1 MTEAEKKKLRAKA
14 AKLSNPKPRELPS
27 GAWRCEVKVNGERI
41 SVVDDDPTVAHAKVN
56 AIRAGLV
63 KQKNKDTL
71 TVKEAGDKYI
81 KSREKSLSPPTI
93 RAYKINFERHG
104 TDLHGKKVMDVDEA
118 DLQEEIAKL
127 QEKELSVK
135 SIKNIIGFY
144 IAVITMYK
152 PINPKKLSYGQRIK
166 KEHAF
171 LEEQEIVDLISA
183 AEGDEFEVP
192 ILLGLWLGMR
202 RSEICGLSWE
212 CVDFDSKTISVV
224 ATMLSDSENK
234 YSVVQRTKTESSRR
248 VIKCP
253 TYILE
258 KLKQYQPKPEK
269 RVGLIFDFHPNSI
282 YRAVKRVSEKA
293 GVKFVGVHGLRHTNA
308 TVMATLNIVDKAALA
323 RGGWSS
329 DKIFK
334 DVYRHMFDS
343 SVADADQKVDAYF
356 QDKVEKGRTE
366 VRTENDIA

>member
-1 MTEAEKKKLRAKA
+1 MTEAEKKKMRAKA

-27 GAWRCEVKVNGERI
+27 GAWRCEIKVNGERI
-41 SVVDDDPTVAHAKVN
+41 SVVDDDPAVAHAKVN
-56 AIRAGLV
+56 AMRTGVV
-63 KQKNKDTL
+63 KKTKKDDITI
-71 TVKEAGDKYI
+71 KEAAERYLKA
-81 KSREKSLSPPTI
+81 REKSLSPPTL
-93 RAYKINFERHG
+93 RAYKINFEH
-104 TDLHGKKVMDVDEA
+104 HGKGLHNRKVMDVDEA
-118 DLQEEIAKL
+118 DLQDEILKL
-127 QEKELSVK
+127 QVEELSVK
-135 SIKNIIGFY
+135 TIKNIIGFY

-152 PINPKKLSYGQRIK
+152 PINHKKLNYGQRIK

-171 LEEQEIVDLISA
+171 LEEQEIIDLISA
-183 AEGDEFEVP
+183 AQGDEFEVP
-192 ILLGLWLGMR
+192 ILLGLWLGLR
-202 RSEICGLSWE
+202 RSEICALTWE
-212 CVDFDSKTISVV
+212 CVDFEHKTISIV

-248 VIKCP
+248 TIKCP
-253 TYILE
+253 AYILE

-269 RVGLIFDFHPNSI
+269 RAGLIFDFHPNSI

-293 GVKFVGVHGLRHTNA
+293 GVTFVGVHGLRHTNA

-334 DVYRHMFDS
+334 DVYRHLFDS
-343 SVADADQKVDAYF
+343 SVEDADQKVDAYF

-366 VRTENDIA
+366 SRTEN